1 MQYFFRRVR
10 DIKHRNFEVG
20 LELLKPRHNLGLPF
34 EIQRRQRLV
43 GQDNGWFGNKGTRNC
58 HTLAL
63 TARELSRLSPEKAAN
78 AQ

>member
-43 GQDNGWFGNKGTRNC
+43 KKHDFGLCCDSTRNC